1 MYCGECGSKI
11 KKTDTYCGECGAK
24 VEKKENKK
32 IPKKEKQIKLTK
44 RKKIILGII
53 GAFLIILIGFY
64 IYFEHRYSPESAATR
79 YLDTVINGNVDE
91 IYDALETDKDNPFVS
106 LKKFKEIYKEDAS
119 DIEVINYKLKDVEY
133 GEEKLTSVVTFS
145 VVTMDDEEE
154 VMVPLVKSEE
164 NKLLIFDNWKIT
176 NSNNSYIAYDYEIA
190 VPKNSNVEIDGIK
203 VDKNY
208 LNKNQSN
215 SSVDTYV
222 IPEIFVGDYNIK
234 ITLEN
239 DIKINDEI
247 HISGYDKTYTADIS
261 IDDIEEDALNE
272 LETNIKDDINTLYK
286 NIIDK
291 KTWEDV
297 KENYKN
303 VSKDLQN
310 EYKDLYDELVREE
323 DITLTKFSVT
333 KVDIE
338 DVAIEEGKFE
348 IDFTF
353 DYDYSIKYIN
363 YADEEKTKDDD
374 ASNSSTILYNYKDG
388 KYLLYDID
396 GTVSYFSRW

>member
-1 MYCGECGSKI
+1 MH
-11 KKTDTYCGECGAK
+11 
-24 VEKKENKK
+24 
-32 IPKKEKQIKLTK
+32 QIQKL
-44 RKKIILGII
+44 
-53 GAFLIILIGFY
+53 
-64 IYFEHRYSPESAATR
+64 
-79 YLDTVINGNVDE
+79 
-91 IYDALETDKDNPFVS
+91 
-106 LKKFKEIYKEDAS
+106 
-119 DIEVINYKLKDVEY
+119 
-133 GEEKLTSVVTFS
+133 
-145 VVTMDDEEE
+145 
-154 VMVPLVKSEE
+154 
-164 NKLLIFDNWKIT
+164 
-176 NSNNSYIAYDYEIA
+176 
-190 VPKNSNVEIDGIK
+190 
-203 VDKNY
+203 

-222 IPEIFVGDYNIK
+222 IPEIFVEDYNIK